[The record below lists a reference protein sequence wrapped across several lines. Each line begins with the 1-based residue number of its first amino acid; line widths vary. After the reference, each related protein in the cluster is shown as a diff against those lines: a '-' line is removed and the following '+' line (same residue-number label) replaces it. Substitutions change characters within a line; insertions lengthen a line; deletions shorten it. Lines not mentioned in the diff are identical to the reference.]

1 MAVLKVI
8 KGSCP
13 GQIVELHGDR
23 MVVGRHPSCHIVLD
37 NAAVSRNH
45 AQILENHG
53 SFFVEDLRSRN
64 GTLVNGQRIRGRT
77 ELVDGDQIK
86 VCDVQFSFHLSG
98 PPGLSRSSSAV
109 IIGGPD
115 GSKSQSTQTAGSSA
129 ESGTFSR
136 PTVTGAFID
145 SSGEFNVNLVE
156 QPVSEGSSIISTLDV
171 LEPRHPRIN
180 VRPEVKLRAVMEIA
194 TNLARTLELDL
205 VLPKILQSLFK
216 IFPQADR
223 GFVVLKDLTT
233 SQLAVKAMQTRS
245 EDQAHSAR
253 LSMTI
258 LREALQ
264 KRQAILSGDAAG
276 DRRFD
281 TSESVANLQIRS
293 VMCAPLVGQSGES
306 LGVIQID
313 TFDLR
318 QQFSQEDLDVLAS
331 VAALAGLGV
340 ENAHLHAS
348 ALKQRDLDRELEFA
362 TQVQLGFL
370 PTERPHPPGYEFYD
384 FYEAAFRVG
393 GDFFDYIPMPD
404 GRVAIGLGDVAG
416 KGVPAALLMAR
427 LYSAARYE
435 LLTNKS
441 PADAMS
447 GLNQTLSSSGLGHR
461 FVTFVFVVLDPKK
474 QQVTIVNAGHLPPLL
489 RDASGKVQKI
499 AADDSGLP
507 LGIQPDYQYKAIK
520 RPLQPGDT
528 MLLYTDGV
536 TESMNPSNEL
546 YGTPRLSTFLSE
558 APPAVEDLGER
569 LIEDIERFCEGRPQR
584 DDICLLAFRRLP

>member
-1 MAVLKVI
+1 
-8 KGSCP
+8 
-13 GQIVELHGDR
+13 
-23 MVVGRHPSCHIVLD
+23 VV
-37 NAAVSRNH
+37 
-45 AQILENHG
+45 
-53 SFFVEDLRSRN
+53 
-64 GTLVNGQRIRGRT
+64 
-77 ELVDGDQIK
+77 
-86 VCDVQFSFHLSG
+86 
-98 PPGLSRSSSAV
+98 
-109 IIGGPD
+109 IGGPEE
-115 GSKSQSTQTAGSSA
+115 SKEGTGEPAGNNE

-171 LEPRHPRIN
+171 LESRHPRIN

-194 TNLARTLELDL
+194 TNLARTLELDH

-223 GFVVLKDLTT
+223 GFVVLKDLAT

-245 EDQAHSAR
+245 EDHSHSAR

-293 VMCAPLVGQSGES
+293 VMCAPLVGQGGES

-313 TFDLR
+313 SFDLR

-331 VAALAGLGV
+331 VAALAGLAV

-348 ALKQRDLDRELEFA
+348 ALRQRDLDRELEFA

-370 PTERPHPPGYEFYD
+370 PTERPRPDGYEFYD

-393 GDFFDYIPMPD
+393 GDFFDYIPLPD
-404 GRVAIGLGDVAG
+404 GRIAIGLGDVAG

-435 LLTNKS
+435 LLTHKS

-461 FVTFVFVVLDPKK
+461 FVTFVFAILDPKK
-474 QQVTIVNAGHLPPLL
+474 HQVIIVNAGHLPPLL
-489 RDASGKVQKI
+489 RDIQGKVQKL

-507 LGIQPDYQYKAIK
+507 LGIQPGYTYKAIK
-520 RPLQPGDT
+520 RALQPGDT
-528 MLLYTDGV
+528 FLLYTDGV
-536 TESMNPSNEL
+536 TESMNPLNEL